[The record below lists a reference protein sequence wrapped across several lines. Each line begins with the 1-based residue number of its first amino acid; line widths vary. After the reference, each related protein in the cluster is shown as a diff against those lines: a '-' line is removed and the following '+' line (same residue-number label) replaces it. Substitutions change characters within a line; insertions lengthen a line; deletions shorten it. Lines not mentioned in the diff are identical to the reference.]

1 MVSAQQTKG
10 SAGRILHAVE
20 MNMVEPERITRPLG
34 APRQTPRQ
42 TSRRLLVLGAAAL
55 MLLVALALPLLWQEW
70 VSARYGA
77 QIYAVESAPAQRVA
91 IVFGARVYPSGR
103 LSGMLRD
110 RVETGV
116 ALYQAGK
123 VQKLLMTGDNSSADY
138 NEPDA
143 MKAHAIS
150 LGVPAADIQA
160 DYGGRRTYDSCYRAR
175 EIFQVDTA
183 ILVTQA
189 FHLPRALYLCDQLGL
204 PAVGVASDLG
214 RYDPRSVAWSETREV
229 PALLG
234 ALVDVVRRA
243 PPPVMGEPIPIQ

>member
-1 MVSAQQTKG
+1 MDMYDSGT
-10 SAGRILHAVE
+10 
-20 MNMVEPERITRPLG
+20 MTRPLPS
-34 APRQTPRQ
+34 PRRW
-42 TSRRLLVLGAAAL
+42 RRWLLLSGG
-55 MLLVALALPLLWQEW
+55 VALVMAGAVMLPFLWQSW
-70 VSARYGA
+70 VNDRYGA
-77 QIYAVESAPAQRVA
+77 SIYSVADAPSYRVG

-123 VQKLLMTGDNSSADY
+123 VEKLLMTGDNSRADY

-143 MKAHAIS
+143 MKAHAVS
-150 LGVPAADIQA
+150 LGVPAADIQV

-175 EIFQVDTA
+175 DIFQVSSA
-183 ILVTQA
+183 ILVTQG

-204 PAVGVASDLG
+204 PAVGVASDIS
-214 RYDPRSVAWSETREV
+214 RYDPRSVAWSETREI

-243 PPPVMGEPIPIQ
+243 PPPIMGEPIPIE

>member
-1 MVSAQQTKG
+1 MYDSGT
-10 SAGRILHAVE
+10 
-20 MNMVEPERITRPLG
+20 MTRPL
-34 APRQTPRQ
+34 PTPRRW
-42 TSRRLLVLGAAAL
+42 RRWLLLSGG
-55 MLLVALALPLLWQEW
+55 VALVMAGAVMLPFLWQSW
-70 VSARYGA
+70 VNDRYGA
-77 QIYAVESAPAQRVA
+77 SIYSVADAPSQRVG

-123 VQKLLMTGDNSSADY
+123 VEKLLMTGDNSRADY

-143 MKAHAIS
+143 MKAHAVS
-150 LGVPAADIQA
+150 LGVPAADIQV

-175 EIFQVDTA
+175 DIFQVSSA
-183 ILVTQA
+183 ILVTQG

-204 PAVGVASDLG
+204 PAVGVASDIS
-214 RYDPRSVAWSETREV
+214 RYDPRSVAWSETREI

-243 PPPVMGEPIPIQ
+243 PPPIMGDPIPIE

>member
-1 MVSAQQTKG
+1 M
-10 SAGRILHAVE
+10 E
-20 MNMVEPERITRPLG
+20 MDMYDSGTMTRPQPS
-34 APRQTPRQ
+34 PRRW
-42 TSRRLLVLGAAAL
+42 RRWLLLSGG
-55 MLLVALALPLLWQEW
+55 VALVMAGAVVLPFLWQSW
-70 VSARYGA
+70 VNDRYGA
-77 QIYAVESAPAQRVA
+77 SIYSVADAPSQRVG

-123 VQKLLMTGDNSSADY
+123 VEKLLMTGDNSRADY

-143 MKAHAIS
+143 MKAHAVS
-150 LGVPAADIQA
+150 LGVPAADIQV

-175 EIFQVDTA
+175 DIFQVSSA
-183 ILVTQA
+183 ILVTQG

-204 PAVGVASDLG
+204 PAVGVASDIS
-214 RYDPRSVAWSETREV
+214 RYDPRSVAWSETREI

-243 PPPVMGEPIPIQ
+243 PPPVMGDPIPIE

>member
-1 MVSAQQTKG
+1 MQQTEVG
-10 SAGRILHAVE
+10 NAARMHSVE
-20 MNMVEPERITRPLG
+20 MDMYNSGTMTRPQPS
-34 APRQTPRQ
+34 PRRW
-42 TSRRLLVLGAAAL
+42 RRWLLLSGG
-55 MLLVALALPLLWQEW
+55 VALVMAGAVLLPFLWQSW
-70 VSARYGA
+70 VNDRYGA
-77 QIYAVESAPAQRVA
+77 SIYSVADAPSQRVG

-123 VQKLLMTGDNSSADY
+123 VEKLLMTGDNSRADY

-143 MKAHAIS
+143 MKAHAVS
-150 LGVPAADIQA
+150 LGVPAADIQV

-175 EIFQVDTA
+175 DIFQVSSA
-183 ILVTQA
+183 ILVTQS

-204 PAVGVASDLG
+204 PAVGVASDIS
-214 RYDPRSVAWSETREV
+214 RYDPRSVAWSETREI

-243 PPPVMGEPIPIQ
+243 PPPVMGDPIPIE

>member
-1 MVSAQQTKG
+1 MHS
-10 SAGRILHAVE
+10 VE
-20 MNMVEPERITRPLG
+20 MDMYDSGTMTRPQ
-34 APRQTPRQ
+34 PSPHRW
-42 TSRRLLVLGAAAL
+42 RRWLLLSGG
-55 MLLVALALPLLWQEW
+55 VALVMAGAVMLPFLWQSW
-70 VSARYGA
+70 VNDRYGA
-77 QIYAVESAPAQRVA
+77 SIYSVADAPSQRVG

-123 VQKLLMTGDNSSADY
+123 VEKLLMTGDNSRADY

-143 MKAHAIS
+143 MKAHAVS
-150 LGVPAADIQA
+150 LGVPAADIQV

-175 EIFQVDTA
+175 DIFQVSSA
-183 ILVTQA
+183 ILVTQG

-204 PAVGVASDLG
+204 PAVGVASDIS
-214 RYDPRSVAWSETREV
+214 RYDPRSVAWSETREI

-243 PPPVMGEPIPIQ
+243 PPPVMGDPIPIE

>member
-1 MVSAQQTKG
+1 MHS
-10 SAGRILHAVE
+10 VE
-20 MNMVEPERITRPLG
+20 MDMYDSGTMTRPL
-34 APRQTPRQ
+34 PTPRRW
-42 TSRRLLVLGAAAL
+42 RRWLLLSGG
-55 MLLVALALPLLWQEW
+55 VALVMAGAVMLPFLWQSW
-70 VSARYGA
+70 VNDRYGA
-77 QIYAVESAPAQRVA
+77 SIYSVADAPSQRVG

-123 VQKLLMTGDNSSADY
+123 VEKLLMTGDNSRADY

-143 MKAHAIS
+143 MKAHAVS
-150 LGVPAADIQA
+150 LGVPAADIQV

-175 EIFQVDTA
+175 DIFQVSSA
-183 ILVTQA
+183 ILVTQG

-204 PAVGVASDLG
+204 PAVGVASDIS
-214 RYDPRSVAWSETREV
+214 RYDPRSVAWSETREI

-243 PPPVMGEPIPIQ
+243 PPPIMGEPIPIE

>member
-1 MVSAQQTKG
+1 MQQTKRPL
-10 SAGRILHAVE
+10 ADRMHRVE
-20 MNMVEPERITRPLG
+20 MDMHDSERIAQPLP
-34 APRQTPRQ
+34 APPRLQ
-42 TSRRLLVLGAAAL
+42 RHVLLLGGIALVVVAAA
-55 MLLVALALPLLWQEW
+55 AFPFLWQEW
-70 VSARYGA
+70 INNRYAAG
-77 QIYAVESAPAQRVA
+77 IYSVENAPRQRVG

-123 VQKLLMTGDNSSADY
+123 VEKLLMTGDNSRVDY

-143 MKAHAIS
+143 MKAHAVS
-150 LGVPAADIQA
+150 LGVPAEDIQV
-160 DYGGRRTYDSCYRAR
+160 DYGGRRTYDSCYRAK
-175 EIFQVDTA
+175 EIFQVSSA
-183 ILVTQA
+183 ILVTQG
-189 FHLPRALYLCDQLGL
+189 FHLPRALYLCEQLGL
-204 PAVGVASDLG
+204 PAVGVASDIS

-243 PPPVMGEPIPIQ
+243 PPPVLGEPIPIQ

>member
-1 MVSAQQTKG
+1 MDMYDSGT
-10 SAGRILHAVE
+10 
-20 MNMVEPERITRPLG
+20 MTRPL
-34 APRQTPRQ
+34 PTPRRW
-42 TSRRLLVLGAAAL
+42 RRWLLLSGG
-55 MLLVALALPLLWQEW
+55 VALVMAGAVMLPFLWRSW
-70 VSARYGA
+70 VNDRYGA
-77 QIYAVESAPAQRVA
+77 SIYSVADAPSQRVG

-123 VQKLLMTGDNSSADY
+123 VEKLLMTGDNSRADY

-143 MKAHAIS
+143 MKAHAVS
-150 LGVPAADIQA
+150 LGVPAADIQV

-175 EIFQVDTA
+175 DIFQVSTA
-183 ILVTQA
+183 ILVTQG

-204 PAVGVASDLG
+204 PAVGVASDIS
-214 RYDPRSVAWSETREV
+214 RYDPRSVAWSETREI

-243 PPPVMGEPIPIQ
+243 PPPIMGEPIPIE

>member
-1 MVSAQQTKG
+1 MYDSGT
-10 SAGRILHAVE
+10 
-20 MNMVEPERITRPLG
+20 ITQPMP
-34 APRQTPRQ
+34 APRRT
-42 TSRRLLVLGAAAL
+42 RRWFLLFGGLAAVLTAAV
-55 MLLVALALPLLWQEW
+55 LLPFGWQSW
-70 VSARYGA
+70 VNDRYGES
-77 QIYAVESAPAQRVA
+77 IYSVANAPSQRVG

-123 VQKLLMTGDNSSADY
+123 VEKLLMTGDNSRADY

-143 MKAHAIS
+143 MKAHAVS
-150 LGVPAADIQA
+150 LGVPAADIQV

-175 EIFQVDTA
+175 DIFQVRSA
-183 ILVTQA
+183 ILVTQG

-204 PAVGVASDLG
+204 PAVGVASDIG
-214 RYDPRSVAWSETREV
+214 RYDPRSVAWSETREI

-243 PPPVMGEPIPIQ
+243 PPPVMGEPIPIE

>member
-1 MVSAQQTKG
+1 MHS
-10 SAGRILHAVE
+10 VE
-20 MNMVEPERITRPLG
+20 MDMYDSGTMTRPQPS
-34 APRQTPRQ
+34 PRRW
-42 TSRRLLVLGAAAL
+42 RRWLLLSGG
-55 MLLVALALPLLWQEW
+55 VALVMAGAVVLPFLWQSW
-70 VSARYGA
+70 VNDRYGA
-77 QIYAVESAPAQRVA
+77 SIYSVADAPSQRVG

-123 VQKLLMTGDNSSADY
+123 VEKLLMTGDNSRADY

-143 MKAHAIS
+143 MKAHAVS
-150 LGVPAADIQA
+150 LGVPAADIQV

-175 EIFQVDTA
+175 DIFQVSSA
-183 ILVTQA
+183 ILVTQG

-204 PAVGVASDLG
+204 PAVGVASDIS
-214 RYDPRSVAWSETREV
+214 RYDPRSVAWSETREI

-243 PPPVMGEPIPIQ
+243 PPPVMGDPIPIE

>member
-1 MVSAQQTKG
+1 MQQTEVG
-10 SAGRILHAVE
+10 GDGRMHSVE
-20 MNMVEPERITRPLG
+20 MDMYDSGTMTRPQPSPHRWRRWLLLSGGIALVMAG
-34 APRQTPRQ
+34 A
-42 TSRRLLVLGAAAL
+42 V
-55 MLLVALALPLLWQEW
+55 MLPFLWQSW
-70 VSARYGA
+70 VNDRYGA
-77 QIYAVESAPAQRVA
+77 SIYSVADAPSQRVG

-123 VQKLLMTGDNSSADY
+123 VEKLLMTGDNSRADY

-143 MKAHAIS
+143 MKAHAVS
-150 LGVPAADIQA
+150 LGVPAADIQV

-175 EIFQVDTA
+175 DIFQVSSA
-183 ILVTQA
+183 ILVTQG

-204 PAVGVASDLG
+204 PAVGVASDIS
-214 RYDPRSVAWSETREV
+214 RYDPRSVAWSETREI

-243 PPPVMGEPIPIQ
+243 PPPIMGDPIPIE

>member
-1 MVSAQQTKG
+1 MHS
-10 SAGRILHAVE
+10 VE
-20 MNMVEPERITRPLG
+20 MDMYDSGTMTRPQPSPRRWRRWLLLSGGIALVMAG
-34 APRQTPRQ
+34 A
-42 TSRRLLVLGAAAL
+42 V
-55 MLLVALALPLLWQEW
+55 MLPFLWQSW
-70 VSARYGA
+70 VNDRYGA
-77 QIYAVESAPAQRVA
+77 SIYSVADAPSQRVG

-123 VQKLLMTGDNSSADY
+123 VEKLLMTGDNSRADY

-143 MKAHAIS
+143 MKAHAVS
-150 LGVPAADIQA
+150 LGVPAADIQV

-175 EIFQVDTA
+175 DIFQVSSA
-183 ILVTQA
+183 ILVTQG

-204 PAVGVASDLG
+204 PAVGVASDIS
-214 RYDPRSVAWSETREV
+214 RYDPRSVAWSETREI

-243 PPPVMGEPIPIQ
+243 PPPIMGDPIPIE

>member
-1 MVSAQQTKG
+1 MHS
-10 SAGRILHAVE
+10 VE
-20 MNMVEPERITRPLG
+20 MDMYDSGTMTRPQPS
-34 APRQTPRQ
+34 PRRW
-42 TSRRLLVLGAAAL
+42 RRWLLLSGG
-55 MLLVALALPLLWQEW
+55 VALVMAGAVMLPFLWQSW
-70 VSARYGA
+70 VNDRYGA
-77 QIYAVESAPAQRVA
+77 SIYSVADAPSQRVG

-123 VQKLLMTGDNSSADY
+123 VEKLLMTGDNSRADY

-143 MKAHAIS
+143 MKAHAVS
-150 LGVPAADIQA
+150 LGVPAADIQV

-175 EIFQVDTA
+175 DIFQVSSA
-183 ILVTQA
+183 ILVTQG

-204 PAVGVASDLG
+204 PAVGVASDIS
-214 RYDPRSVAWSETREV
+214 RYDPRSVAWSETREI

-243 PPPVMGEPIPIQ
+243 PPPIMGDPIPIE

>member
-1 MVSAQQTKG
+1 MHS
-10 SAGRILHAVE
+10 VE
-20 MNMVEPERITRPLG
+20 MDMYDSGTMTRPL
-34 APRQTPRQ
+34 PTPRRW
-42 TSRRLLVLGAAAL
+42 RRWLLLSGG
-55 MLLVALALPLLWQEW
+55 VALVMAGAVMLPFLWRSW
-70 VSARYGA
+70 VNDRYGA
-77 QIYAVESAPAQRVA
+77 SIYSVADAPSQRVG

-123 VQKLLMTGDNSSADY
+123 VEKLLMTGDNSRADY

-143 MKAHAIS
+143 MKAHAVS
-150 LGVPAADIQA
+150 LGVPAADIQV

-175 EIFQVDTA
+175 DIFQVSTA
-183 ILVTQA
+183 ILVTQG

-204 PAVGVASDLG
+204 PAVGVASDIS
-214 RYDPRSVAWSETREV
+214 RYDPRSVAWSETREI

-243 PPPVMGEPIPIQ
+243 PPPIMGEPIPIE

>member
-1 MVSAQQTKG
+1 MHS
-10 SAGRILHAVE
+10 VE
-20 MNMVEPERITRPLG
+20 MDMYDSRTMTRPQPS
-34 APRQTPRQ
+34 PRRW
-42 TSRRLLVLGAAAL
+42 RRWLLLSGG
-55 MLLVALALPLLWQEW
+55 VALVMAGAVVLPFLWQSW
-70 VSARYGA
+70 VNDRYGA
-77 QIYAVESAPAQRVA
+77 SIYSVADAPSQRVG

-123 VQKLLMTGDNSSADY
+123 VEKLLMTGDNSRADY

-143 MKAHAIS
+143 MKAHAVS
-150 LGVPAADIQA
+150 LGVPAADIQV

-175 EIFQVDTA
+175 DIFQVSSA
-183 ILVTQA
+183 ILVTQG

-204 PAVGVASDLG
+204 PAVGVASDIS
-214 RYDPRSVAWSETREV
+214 RYDPRSVAWSETREI

-243 PPPVMGEPIPIQ
+243 PPPIMGDPIPIE

>member
-1 MVSAQQTKG
+1 MHS
-10 SAGRILHAVE
+10 VE
-20 MNMVEPERITRPLG
+20 MDMYDSGTITRPQ
-34 APRQTPRQ
+34 PTPRRV
-42 TSRRLLVLGAAAL
+42 RRWLLLLGGLTVVVTAAVL
-55 MLLVALALPLLWQEW
+55 LPFLWQSW
-70 VSARYGA
+70 VNDRYGES
-77 QIYAVESAPAQRVA
+77 IYSVADAPSQRVG

-123 VQKLLMTGDNSSADY
+123 VEKLLMTGDNSRADY

-143 MKAHAIS
+143 MKAHAVS
-150 LGVPAADIQA
+150 LGVPAEDIQV

-175 EIFQVDTA
+175 DIFQVSSA
-183 ILVTQA
+183 ILVTQG

-204 PAVGVASDLG
+204 PAVGVASDIG
-214 RYDPRSVAWSETREV
+214 RYDPRSVAWSETREI
-229 PALLG
+229 PALLS

-243 PPPVMGEPIPIQ
+243 PPPVMGDPIPIE

>member
-1 MVSAQQTKG
+1 M
-10 SAGRILHAVE
+10 E
-20 MNMVEPERITRPLG
+20 MDMYDSGTMTRPL
-34 APRQTPRQ
+34 PTPRRW
-42 TSRRLLVLGAAAL
+42 RRWLLLSGG
-55 MLLVALALPLLWQEW
+55 VALVMAGAVMLPFLWQSW
-70 VSARYGA
+70 VNDRYGA
-77 QIYAVESAPAQRVA
+77 SIYSVADAPSQRVG

-123 VQKLLMTGDNSSADY
+123 VEKLLMTGDNSRADY

-143 MKAHAIS
+143 MKAHAVS
-150 LGVPAADIQA
+150 LGVPAADIQV

-175 EIFQVDTA
+175 DIFQVSSA
-183 ILVTQA
+183 ILVTQG

-204 PAVGVASDLG
+204 PAVGVASDIS
-214 RYDPRSVAWSETREV
+214 RYDPRSVAWSETREI

-243 PPPVMGEPIPIQ
+243 PPPIMGDPIPIE

>member
-1 MVSAQQTKG
+1 MVAAQQTQRV
-10 SAGRILHAVE
+10 ATDILLAVE
-20 MNMVEPERITRPLG
+20 TNMVESEQLTRALATPTRPY
-34 APRQTPRQ
+34 
-42 TSRRLLVLGAAAL
+42 RRLVVLGGLAL
-55 MLLVALALPLLWQEW
+55 ALVALLAFPLLWQRW
-70 VSARYGA
+70 IDGHYGA
-77 QIYAVESAPAQRVA
+77 NIYSVESAPAQRVG
-91 IVFGARVYPSGR
+91 IVFGARVYSSGR

-123 VQKLLMTGDNSSADY
+123 VQKLLMTGDNSSIDY

-143 MKAHAIS
+143 MKAHAVM
-150 LGVPAADIQA
+150 LGVPAEDIQA
-160 DYGGRRTYDSCYRAR
+160 DYGGRRTYDSCYRAQ
-175 EIFQVDTA
+175 EIFQVNSA

-204 PAVGVASDLG
+204 PAVGVASDIG

-243 PPPVMGEPIPIQ
+243 PPPIMGEPIPIQ